1 MGTARKPQLRDV
13 AKKAAQAN
21 PLGPSHIPGLEDFP
35 TWKRRHDRHAQR
47 AWLRSP
53 GYFVLGGGC
62 ASHLARLAPGSGLER
77 AKPVGVGEVMT
88 GESVCEVIA
97 SDEAGY
103 GPK

>member
-1 MGTARKPQLRDV
+1 
-13 AKKAAQAN
+13 
-21 PLGPSHIPGLEDFP
+21 
-35 TWKRRHDRHAQR
+35 
-47 AWLRSP
+47 
-53 GYFVLGGGC
+53 
-62 ASHLARLAPGSGLER
+62 LAPGSGLER